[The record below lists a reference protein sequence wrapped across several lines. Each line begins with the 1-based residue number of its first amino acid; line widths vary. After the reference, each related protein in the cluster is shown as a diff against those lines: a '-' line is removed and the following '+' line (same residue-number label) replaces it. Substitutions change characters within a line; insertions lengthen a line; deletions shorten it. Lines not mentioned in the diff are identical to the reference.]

1 MKSLLNIFA
10 VTVMTGI
17 LASATSS
24 IAGTDNGTARGGA
37 TELLKGSQLTTDNTS
52 VTPAPTTK
60 HAMHQAC
67 PACKTTWST
76 TSVAQ
81 SKRSL
86 TETLPV
92 EHHQCGDCKTSLTTV
107 GHGKDKKDVIT
118 HTCQAAAAKTASCC
132 GK

>member
-1 MKSLLNIFA
+1 MKSLLNILA
-10 VTVMTGI
+10 ATLMTGL

-37 TELLKGSQLTTDNTS
+37 TELVKGSRLSTGNAS
-52 VTPAPTTK
+52 VASAPTTK
-60 HAMHQAC
+60 HSMQQAC
-67 PACKTTWST
+67 PACKTTWRT

-92 EHHQCGDCKTSLTTV
+92 THHECGDCKTSLTTV
-107 GHGKDKKDVIT
+107 GHGKDKKDMTT
-118 HTCQAAAAKTASCC
+118 HVCQAAAAKTASCC